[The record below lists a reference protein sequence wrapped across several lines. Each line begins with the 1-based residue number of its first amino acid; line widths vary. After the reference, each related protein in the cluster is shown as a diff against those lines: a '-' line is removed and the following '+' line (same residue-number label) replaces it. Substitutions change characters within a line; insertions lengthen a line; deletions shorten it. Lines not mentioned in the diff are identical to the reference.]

1 MRKRQA
7 WPIVF
12 KPGCVNPGQTSSRNR
27 VNMLSCNRQKSTAK
41 EERSSFPTMVNST
54 DRQTNSDLRRWR
66 GFRYFWL
73 RNGNGD
79 RHHRAA
85 GPESV
90 VDRALP
96 PAVTTA
102 VKVSAKNRWRLDY
115 LTEIRQ
121 ERCRWRR
128 AGTLIIL
135 YKGYCYF
142 LPRHCPL

>member
-12 KPGCVNPGQTSSRNR
+12 KPGCVNPGQTSSRDR

-41 EERSSFPTMVNST
+41 EERRVLFPRWSIRPT
-54 DRQTNSDLRRWR
+54 DRPTQICGAGVAFAIFGCVMATETAPAP
-66 GFRYFWL
+66 
-73 RNGNGD
+73 
-79 RHHRAA
+79 RAA

-121 ERCRWRR
+121 ERRRWRR
-128 AGTLIIL
+128 LVHPIWVLRDTV
-135 YKGYCYF
+135 K
-142 LPRHCPL
+142 